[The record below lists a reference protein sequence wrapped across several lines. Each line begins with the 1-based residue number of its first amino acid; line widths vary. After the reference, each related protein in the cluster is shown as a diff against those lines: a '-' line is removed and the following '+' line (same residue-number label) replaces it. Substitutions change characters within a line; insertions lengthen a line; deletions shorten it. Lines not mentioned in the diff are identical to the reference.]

1 MATIEQRLLDLK
13 KEIESAKIEKAQSE
27 GALNQNMS
35 RLKEEFK
42 CRSIEQAQ
50 KQLEKLKEQKEVL
63 QGKIESAM
71 KKLEEDFE
79 W

>member
-1 MATIEQRLLDLK
+1 MSIESRLLELK
-13 KEIESAKIEKAQSE
+13 KEIESAKIEKAQAE
-27 GALNQNMS
+27 GGLQQNMN
-35 RLKEEFK
+35 RLKTEFK

-50 KQLEKLKEQKEVL
+50 KQLEKLKEQKEIL
-63 QGKIESAM
+63 QGNIESAM

>member
-1 MATIEQRLLDLK
+1 MSIESRLLDLK
-13 KEIESAKIEKAQSE
+13 KEIESAKIEKAQAE
-27 GALNQNMS
+27 GALNQNMN

-50 KQLEKLKEQKEVL
+50 KQLEKLKEQKEIL
-63 QGKIESAM
+63 QGKIEFAM

>member
-1 MATIEQRLLDLK
+1 MSIESRLLDLK
-13 KEIESAKIEKAQSE
+13 KEIESAKIKKAQAE
-27 GALNQNMS
+27 GALNQNLN

-50 KQLEKLKEQKEVL
+50 KQLEKLKEQKEIL